1 MLINHNERLNQLR
14 STIPETTF
22 LSYKNRKGNESF
34 AQGANPLSPEKYN
47 NNNKNN
53 IKQVIT
59 RTILYIF

>member
-1 MLINHNERLNQLR
+1 MLINHNERVNQLR
-14 STIPETTF
+14 STILVTTF

-47 NNNKNN
+47 NKKNN

-59 RTILYIF
+59 RKILYIF